1 MKTRTPVSCRTRL
14 PQGTCDDSPRLE
26 PNKDY
31 GVAATSSAEWTTQA
45 CVTVPRCRWP
55 FCAASAVQ
63 GAWTL
68 IKCNLVSLIAH
79 RYVDRVMTES
89 GCDGGGMDYG
99 NACRSN
105 TAFAQRR
112 AARTPQQVARAHGK
126 LTQWFF
132 FCGVVGFTN
141 ATTDSERIDVGLL
154 KSSSSPS
161 PLRQTRLLFG

>member
-14 PQGTCDDSPRLE
+14 PQGTCDDSPRWNRTRTMELLQLHQR
-26 PNKDY
+26 NGRRKL
-31 GVAATSSAEWTTQA
+31 VSL
-45 CVTVPRCRWP
+45 CR
-55 FCAASAVQ
+55 AV
-63 GAWTL
+63 GGPSVLRALCKALGPL

-126 LTQWFF
+126 LTQWVPFF
-132 FCGVVGFTN
+132 VAWSVSQMQPQT
-141 ATTDSERIDVGLL
+141 ASGLM
-154 KSSSSPS
+154 SVC
-161 PLRQTRLLFG
+161 